1 MVQETVEIVIQVN
14 GKLRSKIT
22 VDQSID
28 DKALEELVM
37 MDEKVKKH
45 TDGQTVK
52 KIIIVPK
59 KLVNIVI

>member
-1 MVQETVEIVIQVN
+1 MVQENVEIVIQVN

-37 MDEKVKKH
+37 MDEKIKKY
-45 TDGQTVK
+45 TDGHTVK

>member
-1 MVQETVEIVIQVN
+1 MMTDTLEIIVQVN

-22 VDQSID
+22 VDGSIENTE
-28 DKALEELVM
+28 LEQLVL
-37 MDEKVKKH
+37 MDEKIKKY
-45 TDGQTVK
+45 TDNQTIK